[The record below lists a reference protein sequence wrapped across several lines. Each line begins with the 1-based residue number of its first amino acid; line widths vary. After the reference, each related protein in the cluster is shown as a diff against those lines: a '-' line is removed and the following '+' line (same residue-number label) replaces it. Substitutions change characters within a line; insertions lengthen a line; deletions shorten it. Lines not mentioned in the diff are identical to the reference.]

1 MKKHSKLLFV
11 LLNLVLVAA
20 LAWAIVHLVYAPGGM
35 RMELTSNM
43 ESVQPKQMV
52 ELRFEIHDKDGDVMT
67 EFERVHEKLM
77 HLIVVRDDLTQFQ
90 HLHPEL
96 DKETGEF
103 SVDLNFEWAGSYQLF
118 ADFTPESSTQTV
130 LSLPLTVSDGS
141 ASETIAL
148 VPNGPESFE
157 LDGFTVTPH
166 FPESIESGSLFTY
179 SFDVLQ
185 DEKPVS
191 LETYLGAKG
200 HSVILHEIDLSY
212 DHTHPS
218 DDTLSFEA
226 ILEESGLYKSFTQF
240 QVNGRVYTI
249 EYTFEVTAG
258 EGPAESMS
266 DHM

>member
-1 MKKHSKLLFV
+1 MKKRSKLLFV

-35 RMELTSNM
+35 RMKLTSNM

-52 ELRFEIHDKDGDVMT
+52 ELRFEIHDKDGEVMT
-67 EFERVHEKLM
+67 DFERVHEKKM
-77 HLIVVRDDLTQFQ
+77 HLIVVRADLTQFQ

-96 DKETGEF
+96 DEETGEF
-103 SVDLNFEWAGSYQLF
+103 SVSLSFDEAGSYQLF
-118 ADFTPESSTQTV
+118 ADFTPKNSTQTV
-130 LSLPLTVSDGS
+130 LSTPLTVSDTVS
-141 ASETIAL
+141 YETIEL
-148 VPNGPESFE
+148 IPNGPETFE

-185 DEKPVS
+185 DEEAVS

-200 HSVILHEIDLSY
+200 HSVILHEGDLNY

-218 DDTLSFEA
+218 EDALSFEA

-249 EYTFEVTAG
+249 EYTFEVVAG